1 MVNMLETEKD
11 SLANSVPLADKAAKL
26 DNLLVK
32 CSELE
37 DNMQRIWEDATI
49 EGVNNIKKFVK
60 IKKQADKTPVTLKY
74 TEEYQKM
81 RRNVKNLIHKR
92 FLQQEAHN
100 KAVESLIEQAIAPT
114 ESSASPRVLFSF
126 ESFKKIPEF
135 KLLHKHKRKF
145 GESWIGKDNRLNKS
159 VEHNNTPSRARDFA
173 NFASPQP
180 LIQAKSEREDS
191 YPDFT
196 NINERSSGVYINKSV
211 NLGRNSTYK
220 TPKRSITIHNSAPV
234 SSIKK
239 SYKQNSLTIQSS
251 PDYDFEHI
259 HVERFKLPS
268 IRGLKEPKQ
277 LVLDDSHIKELFDE
291 SFDDQQKLRIEKL
304 ISKSHINE
312 QKRKGLGRIPAKS
325 KTRKTTNY

>member
-1 MVNMLETEKD
+1 MLETEKD
-11 SLANSVPLADKAAKL
+11 SRANPITLADKAAKL

-49 EGVNNIKKFVK
+49 EGVNSIKKFVK
-60 IKKQADKTPVTLKY
+60 IKKQADKTPITLKY

-81 RRNVKNLIHKR
+81 RKNVKNLIHKR
-92 FLQQEAHN
+92 FLQQEANN

-114 ESSASPRVLFSF
+114 ESSTHPRVLFSF
-126 ESFKKIPEF
+126 ESFEKIPEF

-145 GESWIGKDNRLNKS
+145 GESWLSKNNRLNKS
-159 VEHNNTPSRARDFA
+159 VEHNNTPPLARDFA

-180 LIQAKSEREDS
+180 VIKTESERADS
-191 YPDFT
+191 YPEYT
-196 NINERSSGVYINKSV
+196 HVNGKSSGVYINKSM
-211 NLGRNSTYK
+211 NLVRNSIYK
-220 TPKRSITIHNSAPV
+220 TPSKSVPIHQSPV
-234 SSIKK
+234 SSLKK
-239 SYKQNSLTIQSS
+239 SYKPNSLSIQSS
-251 PDYDFEHI
+251 SDYDFEHI

-277 LVLDDSHIKELFDE
+277 FVLDNSHIKELLDE
-291 SFDDQQKLRIEKL
+291 SFDDQEKLKIEKL